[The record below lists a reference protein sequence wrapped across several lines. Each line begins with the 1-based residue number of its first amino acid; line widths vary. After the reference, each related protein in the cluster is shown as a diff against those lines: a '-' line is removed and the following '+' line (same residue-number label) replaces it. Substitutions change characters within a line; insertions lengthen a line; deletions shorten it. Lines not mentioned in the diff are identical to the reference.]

1 MKMDINLGNWT
12 QDKLDHIM
20 HESSKIKDAG
30 SRINFLSRQFLDM
43 DYKESTLI
51 GDANTEEVFVINLE
65 GTDCFTYIDYIEA
78 MRLSGSFSEFKE
90 NLKKVRYRAGE
101 VAFKNR
107 NHFFTDWREFN
118 SEFVDDATEQI
129 GAQKTK
135 SITKILNQK
144 EDGTYFL
151 EGIHPREREIK
162 YIPSDTID
170 DSVMDKMKTGD
181 YAGIYSAIQGLDVSH
196 VGIIIKDRESIYP
209 VRKKFPAKPS
219 NRVYLRHASSEKKHR
234 KVIDQDFKDYISDKP
249 GLIVLRPVA

>member
-20 HESSKIKDAG
+20 HRSSKIKDAG
-30 SRINFLSRQFLDM
+30 SRINFLSRQFLSM

-65 GTDCFTYIDYIEA
+65 GIDCFTYIDYIEA
-78 MRLSGSFSEFKE
+78 MRLSGSFSEFKK

-151 EGIHPREREIK
+151 EGIYPREREIK
-162 YIPSDTID
+162 YIPSDAID

-181 YAGIYSAIQGLDVSH
+181 YAGIYSEIRGLDISH

-209 VRKKFPAKPS
+209 VRKKVPAKPS

-234 KVIDQDFKDYISDKP
+234 KVINQDFKGYISNKP
-249 GLIVLRPVA
+249 GLIVLRPI